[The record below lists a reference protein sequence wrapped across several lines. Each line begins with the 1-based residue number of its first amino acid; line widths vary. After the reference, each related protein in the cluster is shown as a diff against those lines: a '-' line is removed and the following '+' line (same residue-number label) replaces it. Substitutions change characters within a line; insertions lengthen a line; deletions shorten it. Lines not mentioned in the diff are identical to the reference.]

1 VAAASEGRAPG
12 LESLFPAE
20 GPLGGTVDRPGAA
33 SACASKRTRKV
44 VVLVG
49 IVAAAAGVVAGTQLA
64 GARVEAAPP
73 ASPTPAVTAKVTCD
87 QMTDVVAGP
96 PEPAEPAL

>member
-1 VAAASEGRAPG
+1 
-12 LESLFPAE
+12 
-20 GPLGGTVDRPGAA
+20 
-33 SACASKRTRKV
+33 V
-44 VVLVG
+44 VVG
-49 IVAAAAGVVAGTQLA
+49 IVAAAAGVVAETQLA